1 MDNEIETYRSQLASN
16 PDDLDALQALEA
28 ALLQGQ
34 DWQGLVDLTA
44 ERTAALSGDEAS
56 ARWLRLAEG
65 LDAYAGSVE
74 DPASVSQL
82 ALVVGRVVEDRL
94 GATEQ
99 ALAYYENAVQLD
111 PTNVPALHAARRI
124 HEAAES
130 WTGVF
135 QLLNLEVATI
145 EAPQAQADVYF
156 QMAAISRDHLER
168 LSDTVACV
176 RQALKLAPDHP
187 EAENYADLLET
198 VRDGRLSDV
207 HALIAKADASRDPR
221 QRDQLKTEAASL
233 WLEEAPADE
242 GIEELL
248 RQVLSKNARND
259 HARILLEQYYE
270 SNERTDD
277 LIAWLTERAEGAAR
291 KADRVA
297 IYQRLA
303 GLCADEP
310 EAAAAWHREVLAING
325 IEAESLNFCVDYYS
339 SREEWFELVSVYETA
354 LRVRHR
360 GRDESAMLVQ
370 IAMILWKKLEDLDAA
385 ETYFKRIKLNDPRN
399 GLMLTFYGEFY
410 RARGDHKRLL
420 QTLTSQQQAAE
431 KPEERVRIGL
441 EMAQVAEN
449 DLGNL
454 QKAIDVYKSILKI
467 DRQHGPAR
475 EALRRLFTR
484 ASKWNALLEFLKEDL
499 KLTQGAEARR
509 VIYRQI
515 IEIYRDRMKLSRM
528 VIATWNQVLDE
539 SPEDDEAL
547 SALEQI
553 YEKRSAWNDLIEV
566 LQRRA
571 DGAAAAG
578 DAETQVSQLRRIA
591 TLWMEKFGNPTRAV
605 EYFEQIA
612 DIDPE
617 DGETLARL
625 VELYQRRKDWTAL
638 FATLERQRPLLDGDA
653 EVEHLIG
660 MAEIA
665 DTRLDDAAKAVA
677 LWQAVLEADPARD
690 GARDALESL
699 YLRHDHHEAL
709 VALYR
714 DRAERTDGDAQL
726 PWLRKLARALTDT
739 LADLDGA
746 ATAWQQVLALDP
758 SDAEAEGFLRDL
770 YLGRGDWERLERL
783 FGGREKWAEY
793 ATLLHHAADATDERV
808 ARIDLLRRRAK
819 VSAEHLDD
827 EAESITAWA
836 QILDTDPTHL
846 EAAQTLEPVYART
859 EDWDALVTVKEVI
872 LDHGPDEPLA
882 YMVSLAQVHAEHR
895 DDANQAWHWYAK
907 ALTEAP
913 TRPDLLDA
921 AAKSAEQAGRESAL
935 ADLLGT
941 IVDGA
946 LETDDEV
953 RIRRVLADLNAGALG
968 RPEAAAAD
976 HERILALAGPDDA
989 SLDALQGLFEQLGNW
1004 DDLLRVHEQRLA
1016 RAETDADRAEI
1027 LSAIGALHE
1036 GPRDDADAAA
1046 ATFEEL
1052 RALDPS
1058 SLAALRGLQRLARQ
1072 SNDTAQLATHLQAEL
1087 ALVEAPEDV
1096 ANLHAQLGQLAE
1108 EAGDVDEAL
1117 LAYAQALEAQ
1127 PGHPAAYAALE
1138 AQLDGPAALEA
1149 AALLEPHLRA
1159 ADAWPGLRRVLAL
1172 RAEGAP
1178 TEDRIARLSE
1188 RAHIEETHL
1197 GDPAAAFDTYKTLLT
1212 AAPADAAVRGHI
1224 ERLAAEHQRFDD
1236 VATHYARFAVGG
1248 GQAEDA
1254 DLAAIYSER
1263 LAQIQDEHLR
1273 DPGAARTTLETL
1285 SLERGDTLATLE
1297 TIDGYAQRLQDWR
1310 GVAAICE
1317 RRLALL
1323 EAPEAR
1329 REVLFRLGALWGE
1342 TLDDSAAA
1350 AQCWRRVLDEDPNN
1364 AQALAALEGIFER
1377 EEKHDELAALLMAR
1391 IDDAEGEA
1399 RTALTFQLAQV
1410 LESRLDNP
1418 HDALERYAAV
1428 LEADAAHEDATDAI
1442 EGLIIEHDGEA
1453 EVGLRARACDILE
1466 PIYRSREDA
1475 SSLVHIAQV
1484 RLDDTIDPVRRAEL
1498 NTEIAGLY
1506 ERELDDPQAAFALY
1520 GAALAE
1526 SYGAPSIMDNLERLA
1541 ESLGCWPQLAGY
1553 MRDGL
1558 EANTDPVLR
1567 REMLGRIAQVYVSKV
1582 ESPADA
1588 IHFNRLILEDDPN
1601 DAEALSALDALYQE
1615 TGDDAALVD
1624 VLARRI
1630 DLSVDVPH
1638 RIALSF
1644 RLGALFEQQIE
1655 TMPRAVEVYAR
1666 VRAEIDPTDL
1676 RAHTALE
1683 RLYGQAND
1691 HAPLVEVLLDHAEQ
1705 VEAPEAQIALL
1716 LRAAQHQEVG
1726 LEQAAQAVN
1735 TYRQILEIDDT
1746 HAEALQALDRL
1757 LGSLERPIELLEVLE
1772 RQQALAHDDAARNAL
1787 DLRIGA
1793 LLRDNLGEP
1802 ERAVEAFKTV
1812 LERDADNDGAREAL
1826 EGLLDDPS
1834 VRLDAGLLLAP
1845 LYTANEAWVPL
1856 RDTLRRVLDDRDS
1869 VDDQIASLEQIAQ
1882 LEEVHLID
1890 SAAAFEALS
1899 EAYRRSEGAAR
1910 LEPELERLADSVAAH
1925 AGLADLYE
1933 SQVDHAGERAEALYL
1948 KIADLAESKLNDP
1961 ARAIAQHVEVL
1972 AREPEQIASL
1982 NALERL
1988 HAQVGDPVALVD
2000 VLERKAELAE
2010 EPDARKPLLT
2020 RIAELQETLL
2030 DDRAAAVETWRRML
2044 ADNDADV
2051 DALNELERL
2060 LADGERWPELSA
2072 LLDHRV
2078 SVTEDDAARVEVE
2091 FRLAQVLERRL
2102 GEGGRALDL
2111 YRQILSTDSGHA
2123 RTHDAM
2129 AALFHDPEGTEALG
2143 IPHDAVAEILE
2154 PIYRADDDAANL
2166 AAVLEVQQAARGGR
2180 PDEQVRILRE
2190 LVQLQETALRN
2201 VDAAF
2206 DACGRVLQ
2214 IMPEDADNRA
2224 DLMRLAAQTAR
2235 FDALAELLSAAAA
2248 ETSDPDL
2255 RVELLLSLGQVEEQH
2270 RGQDDR
2276 AIEVYR
2282 EVIAIDPDR
2291 AQAVD
2296 ALVDVFS
2303 RRAAWDDL
2311 VRLHL
2316 DRAAN
2321 ADATAQRLALSFE
2334 ACRILEDVMADTDRA
2349 IEVYRGILAFEPTN
2363 TRAFEKL
2370 HAIFTREERADALA
2384 DLLRDRLDSVTE
2396 PANRAD
2402 LRHELGE
2409 VLETRLDDLDGAIA
2423 AWHTVLI
2430 DDQPGHESSMD
2441 ALERLMIELIDEE
2454 DPMSGPRRRR
2464 IAEILEPIYAE
2475 AERWADWI
2483 LVLEVRLEF
2492 QTDRWQRMETLTA
2505 IARAHEGE
2513 LGDEAAAFDAYRR
2526 AFEQD
2531 FGNTDLQ
2538 TELDRLAASLG
2549 AWEALA
2555 GAYTHGIEDCD
2566 DPDAAAAIW
2575 MKVGRVRSTHL
2586 DQPRAAIE
2594 AWQQALLI
2602 DESNQTALSALEILL
2617 ADADDDAALVD
2628 VLRRQA
2634 DLSDDADARQ
2644 ALRYRICDLLEAKL
2658 NAPAEAIDTY
2668 RAIFEDD
2675 PTERRAVDALVRLY
2689 RGTGDWTQLVIMLR
2703 EQIELTDDDAGKR
2716 DILADVAAVQETE
2729 LGDVEAT
2736 IMTWRTV
2743 LELDAQDAAG
2753 QAALERLL
2761 RAEDR
2766 WGELIDLLEDRRDSA
2781 KGDADAVIAIELKI
2795 ADVLH
2800 SEMEQ
2805 TEQAVDLYGEILERA
2820 PDADAA
2826 RQALEALLD
2835 APEHRL
2841 TVGRVLEPYYEG
2853 RNAHA
2858 ALARIYELQLSE
2870 LDDPIER
2877 LDLLKRLGALQR
2889 DVLGNAKAAFDAFA
2903 RALQDDPADEAVL
2916 DALHALADD
2925 EGLHPELAQCY
2936 ALRVQTVNDVP
2947 VAVDLNR
2954 RLARLYHQ
2962 QLEVPAEAIKAWQA
2976 VIEDAPFDAEAL
2988 AALDA
2993 LYTAQEDWPA
3003 LIDVLHR
3010 RIEDGTATD
3019 LPDLQCKL
3027 GYLLQH
3033 VGGDVSAAIDLHR
3046 AVLLDHPGHAESLRL
3061 MEELAANL
3069 EHRAAVAEVLDPL
3082 YRDAGAWDRLALL
3095 TEMRI
3100 ELVDA
3105 PRERATLWMQSA
3117 ELREE
3122 KLGLNDSAF
3131 EALLQAFGDVP
3142 DDEEV
3147 RERLLRLGTAESMY
3161 SQLAVA
3167 FDAVQDRIAHPE
3179 VQLEDQ
3185 LRLAGWHRDEL
3196 GDPAQATR
3204 HFQRALVL
3212 DPGNDTALDALE
3224 TLYREAGDSAALA
3237 DVLRQ
3242 RVDALFDLE
3251 AKRERLLALGRLCEM
3266 ELGDTERAAEAYTE
3280 ALDLDDADTDAL
3292 DALEALHD
3300 RTQDYAALA
3309 DVLTRRAGVTYD
3321 EDALVTIHRRLGAIC
3336 WTHLS
3341 LLPRAADAYER
3352 VRELASGDQE
3362 AIDALITLY
3371 TELESWD
3378 RLQDALLSDLA
3389 NHEDDPTRAA
3399 AVLLR
3404 LARNA
3409 EHNQERPYSA
3419 VDYYRQVLTLRPGD
3433 AETMAALERLY
3444 RASERWYD
3452 LVEAWREHLK
3462 AIDDAEQTVDLRI
3475 KIANLARTELYD
3487 ADLAIECLN
3496 AVLDAQPEHGR
3507 ALIALAQLHQQA
3519 GDWDKAATAL
3529 KQVAETAAEPADRAA
3544 AYLALGELQRDHLNQ
3559 PSLARAAF
3567 ERALELGDLPA
3578 AADGLLTMARADGD
3592 DAKVVELLGL
3602 RLSTLDDAEQLPVLN
3617 ELATLYGRLGEP
3629 EKAVACL
3636 ETAHAAA
3643 PDDLTIS
3650 DALLDAYFAADRHAD
3665 ALPLLTSVIETLK
3678 AARRNRDL
3686 FRYNYRL
3693 GCVAEAQGDD
3703 DAALAAYT
3711 ACFEFDA
3718 TYVPNLLRLAK
3729 LHYRREDWDLALKV
3743 YQTILLHQ
3751 MKLDKADRVDVFY
3764 HLGKVRIARGEDRR
3778 AKNMFTRALSQDPN
3792 HEPSKQALEAL

>member
-1 MDNEIETYRSQLASN
+1 MDNAIETYRSQLASN
-16 PDDLDALQALEA
+16 PDDLEALEALEA
-28 ALLQGQ
+28 ALLNGR
-34 DWQGLVDLTA
+34 DWQGLVELTA
-44 ERTAALSGDEAS
+44 ERTASLSEDEAK

-65 LDAYAGSVE
+65 LDGYAGNVE
-74 DPASVSQL
+74 DALSVSQL
-82 ALVVGRVVEDRL
+82 ALAVGQVVEHRL

-111 PTNVPALHAARRI
+111 ATNVPALHAARRI

-130 WTGVF
+130 WAGVF
-135 QLLNLEVATI
+135 QLLNLEVATV
-145 EAPQAQADVYF
+145 EGPQAQADIYF
-156 QMAAISRDHLER
+156 EMAAISRDRLER

-176 RQALKLAPDHP
+176 RQALKLVPEHP
-187 EAENYADLLET
+187 KAEDFADLLST

-207 HALIAKADASRDPR
+207 HALIEKAEASRDPR

-233 WLEEAPADE
+233 WLEEAPEDE
-242 GIEELL
+242 GIEALL
-248 RQVLSKNARND
+248 RQVLAKNARND
-259 HARILLEQYYE
+259 GARILLEQYYE
-270 SNERTDD
+270 TNGRIDD
-277 LIAWLTERAEGAAR
+277 LVAWLTERAEAAAR

-303 GLCADEP
+303 ALHTDAP
-310 EAAAAWHREVLAING
+310 ESAATWHREVLAING
-325 IEAESLNFCVDYYS
+325 IEPESLNFCVDYYS
-339 SREEWFELVSVYETA
+339 SREEWLELVTVYELA

-370 IAMILWKKLEDLDAA
+370 IAMILWKKLDDLDAA

-399 GLMLTFYGEFY
+399 GLMLTFYGKFY

-420 QTLTSQQQAAE
+420 QTLTSQQQATE
-431 KPEERVRIGL
+431 KPDARVRIGL

-454 QKAIDVYKSILKI
+454 QKAIDIYKSILKI
-467 DRQHGPAR
+467 DREHGPAR

-539 SPEDDEAL
+539 SPGDDEAL
-547 SALEQI
+547 SALEEI
-553 YEKRSAWNDLIEV
+553 YEQRSAWNDLIDV

-578 DAETQVSQLRRIA
+578 DTEAQVKQLRRIA

-605 EYFEQIA
+605 ESFEQIA
-612 DIDPE
+612 DIDPQ
-617 DGETLARL
+617 DGEALARL

-638 FATLERQRPLLDGDA
+638 FNTYERQRPLLDGDA
-653 EVEHLIG
+653 QVERLIE

-665 DTRLDDAAKAVA
+665 DSRLNDAGRAVT
-677 LWQAVLEADPARD
+677 LWQTVLEEDPARD
-690 GARDALESL
+690 AARDALESL
-699 YLRHDHHEAL
+699 FIRHDHHEAL
-709 VALYR
+709 VTLYR

-746 ATAWQQVLALDP
+746 AEAWQQVLVLDP
-758 SDAEAEGFLRDL
+758 TDEEAEGFLRDL

-783 FGGREKWAEY
+783 FGGREKWAQY

-827 EAESITAWA
+827 EAESISAWA
-836 QILDTDPTHL
+836 QILETDPSHL
-846 EAAQTLEPVYART
+846 EAAQTLEPFYAQAA
-859 EDWDALVTVKEVI
+859 DWDALVTVKQVI
-872 LDHGPDEPLA
+872 LNHGPDDALA
-882 YMVSLAQVHAEHR
+882 YMVGLAEVHATHR

-907 ALTEAP
+907 ALTKAP
-913 TRPDLLDA
+913 TRVDLLEA
-921 AAKSAEQAGRESAL
+921 AAQTATQAGRESAL
-935 ADLLGT
+935 ADLLST
-941 IVDGA
+941 LVDA
-946 LETDDEV
+946 ELETQDEV
-953 RIRRVLADLNAGALG
+953 RIRRVLAEINAGALG

-989 SLDALQGLFEQLGNW
+989 SLKALQELYQQLGAW
-1004 DDLLRVHEQRLA
+1004 DNLLQVHDQRLA
-1016 RAETDADRAEI
+1016 RAETDAQRAEI
-1027 LSAIGALHE
+1027 LGAIGALHE
-1036 GPRDDADAAA
+1036 GPRDDLEAAA
-1046 ATFEEL
+1046 ATFERL
-1052 RALDPS
+1052 RVLDPS
-1058 SLAALRGLQRLARQ
+1058 NLDALRGLQRLARQ
-1072 SNDTAQLATHLQAEL
+1072 SADPAQLAVHLEAEL
-1087 ALVEAPEDV
+1087 ALVDSPEDV
-1096 ANLHAQLGQLAE
+1096 ARLHAQLGQIAE
-1108 EAGDVDEAL
+1108 DGGDVDTAL

-1127 PGHPAAYAALE
+1127 PGHTDAFAALE
-1138 AQLDGPAALEA
+1138 RQLDGPAALDA
-1149 AALLEPHLRA
+1149 ATLLEPHLRA

-1172 RAEGAP
+1172 RAEGAEP
-1178 TEDRIARLSE
+1178 AERIARLRE
-1188 RAHIEETHL
+1188 RAEIEEARL
-1197 GDPAAAFDTYKTLLT
+1197 DDSAAAFDTYKTLL
-1212 AAPADAAVRGHI
+1212 AEAPDDATVRGHL
-1224 ERLAAEHQRFDD
+1224 ERLAQAHDRFAD
-1236 VATHYARFAVGG
+1236 VAAHYAQFAVGG
-1248 GQAEDA
+1248 GQASDPS
-1254 DLAAIYSER
+1254 LAAIYSER
-1263 LAQIQDEHLR
+1263 LAEIQDEHLR
-1273 DPGAARTTLETL
+1273 DPGASRATLETL
-1285 SLERGDTLATLE
+1285 SLERGDDLSTLAK
-1297 TIDGYAQRLQDWR
+1297 IDGYAQRVQDWR

-1317 RRLALL
+1317 RRLTLL
-1323 EAPEAR
+1323 EAPKAR
-1329 REVLFRLGALWGE
+1329 IEVLFRLGALWGE
-1342 TLDDSAAA
+1342 TLDDSAVA
-1350 AQCWRRVLDEDPNN
+1350 AQCWRRVLDEDANN

-1377 EEKHDELAALLMAR
+1377 EEKYDDLAALLMAR
-1391 IDDAEGEA
+1391 IDDADGEA

-1410 LESRLDNP
+1410 LESHLENP

-1428 LEADAAHEDATDAI
+1428 LEADRDHEDATDAI
-1442 EGLIIEHDGEA
+1442 EGLIIEHDEEGEI
-1453 EVGLRARACDILE
+1453 GLRGRACDVLE
-1466 PIYRSREDA
+1466 PIYRAREDA

-1484 RLDDTIDPVRRAEL
+1484 RLDDTTDPMRRAEL

-1506 ERELDDPQAAFALY
+1506 ESKLDDPQAAFALY
-1520 GAALAE
+1520 GAALRE
-1526 SYGAPSIMDNLERLA
+1526 TYGAPEIMSNLERLA
-1541 ESLGCWPQLAGY
+1541 ASLSSWPQLAGY

-1558 EANTDPVLR
+1558 EADVDPVLR
-1567 REMLGRIAQVYVSKV
+1567 REMLGRIAEIYVSKV
-1582 ESPADA
+1582 KSPTDA
-1588 IHFNRLILEDDPN
+1588 IHFFRVILEDDAD
-1601 DAEALSALDALYQE
+1601 DAEALGALDTLYQE

-1638 RIALSF
+1638 SIALSF
-1644 RLGALFEQQIE
+1644 RLGALFEQQPD
-1655 TMPRAVEVYAR
+1655 TMARAIDVYAR
-1666 VRAEIDPTDL
+1666 VRSDIDPTDL
-1676 RAHTALE
+1676 RAHAALE
-1683 RLYGQAND
+1683 RLYSRLNE
-1691 HAPLVEVLLDHAEQ
+1691 HAALVEVLLDHAEQ
-1705 VEAPEAQIALL
+1705 IEEPSEQIALL

-1726 LEQAAQAVN
+1726 LEQAAQAVD
-1735 TYRQILEIDDT
+1735 TYRGVLEIDEA
-1746 HAEALQALDRL
+1746 HADALQALDRL
-1757 LGSLERPIELLEVLE
+1757 LGQLDRPIELLEVLE
-1772 RQQALAHDDAARNAL
+1772 QEQALATTDAARNAF

-1793 LLRDNLGEP
+1793 LLRDALGEP
-1802 ERAVEAFKTV
+1802 ERAVTAFKTV
-1812 LERDADNDGAREAL
+1812 LDRDAQNNGAREAL
-1826 EGLLDDPS
+1826 EGLLDDPT

-1845 LYTANEAWVPL
+1845 LYTASEAWVPL

-1869 VDDQIASLEQIAQ
+1869 VDDQIASLERIAQ
-1882 LEEVHLID
+1882 LEETHLID

-1899 EAYRRSEGAAR
+1899 EAYRRSDGAAR

-1925 AGLADLYE
+1925 EGLADLYE
-1933 SQVDHAGERAEALYL
+1933 SRVDQAGERAEALYL
-1948 KIADLAESKLNDP
+1948 KIANIAETKLNNP
-1961 ARAIAQHVEVL
+1961 GRAIAQHVEVL
-1972 AREPEQIASL
+1972 AREPDYLGSL
-1982 NALERL
+1982 DALERL
-1988 HAQVGDPVALVD
+1988 YGQAGDPVALVD
-2000 VLERKAELAE
+2000 VLERKTELTEGAA
-2010 EPDARKPLLT
+2010 ARKPLLA
-2020 RIAELQETLL
+2020 RIAELQESLL
-2030 DDRAAAVETWRRML
+2030 DDPSAAIETWRRML
-2044 ADNDADV
+2044 ADDDADA

-2060 LADGERWPELSA
+2060 LAAGERWPELSA
-2072 LLDHRV
+2072 LLEHRV
-2078 SVTEDDAARVEVE
+2078 SVAADDASRVEVE

-2102 GEGGRALDL
+2102 GEGARALDL
-2111 YRQILSTDSGHA
+2111 YRQILSSDPSHA

-2129 AALFHDPEGTEALG
+2129 AALFHDPEGTESLG

-2154 PIYRADDDAANL
+2154 PLYRADDDAANL

-2190 LVQLQETALRN
+2190 LVQLQEKALRN

-2206 DACGRVLQ
+2206 DASGRVLQ
-2214 IMPEDADNRA
+2214 IMPEDAENRA
-2224 DLMRLAAQTAR
+2224 DLYRLAEQTAR
-2235 FDALAELLSAAAA
+2235 FDALAELLSNAAA

-2255 RVELLLSLGQVEEQH
+2255 RIELLLSLGQVEEQH

-2282 EVIAIDPDR
+2282 EVIAIDPER

-2296 ALVDVFS
+2296 ALVDVFT
-2303 RRAAWDDL
+2303 RRAAWDEL

-2316 DRAAN
+2316 DRAEN
-2321 ADATAQRLALSFE
+2321 ADKSELRLALSFE
-2334 ACRILEDVMADTDRA
+2334 ACRIIEDVIADTDRA
-2349 IEVYRGILAFEPTN
+2349 VEVYSGILAFEPTN
-2363 TRAFEKL
+2363 ERAFKAL
-2370 HAIFTREERADALA
+2370 HGIFTREARPEALA

-2396 PANRAD
+2396 PANRAA
-2402 LRHELGE
+2402 LRYELGD
-2409 VLETRLDDLDGAIA
+2409 VLETQLDDLDGAIA
-2423 AWHTVLI
+2423 AWHTVLM
-2430 DDQPGHESSMD
+2430 DDAPGHEESMD

-2454 DPMSGPRRRR
+2454 DTMSGPRRRR

-2475 AERWADWI
+2475 SERWSDWI
-2483 LVLEVRLEF
+2483 LALEVRLEF

-2505 IARAHEGE
+2505 IAKAHETK
-2513 LGDEAAAFDAYRR
+2513 LSDEAAAFDAYRR

-2531 FGNTDLQ
+2531 FGNADLQ
-2538 TELDRLAASLG
+2538 TELDRLAGSLG

-2566 DPDAAAAIW
+2566 DPDVAAAIW
-2575 MKVGRVRSTHL
+2575 MKVGRIRSTHL
-2586 DQPRAAIE
+2586 SQPSAAIE

-2602 DESNQTALSALEILL
+2602 DESNQTALDALEALL
-2617 ADADDDAALVD
+2617 AEASDHAALVD
-2628 VLRRQA
+2628 VLRRKA
-2634 DLSDDADARQ
+2634 DLSDDPDAQQ
-2644 ALRYRICDLLEAKL
+2644 ALRYRICGLLEEQL
-2658 NAPAEAIDTY
+2658 DAPAEAIDTY
-2668 RAIFEDD
+2668 RAIFEDE

-2689 RGTGDWTQLVIMLR
+2689 RSTGDWTQLVIMMR
-2703 EQIELTDDDAGKR
+2703 EQIELTDADDGKR
-2716 DILADVAAVQETE
+2716 DILAAIAEVQESE

-2743 LELDAQDAAG
+2743 LELDAQDATG

-2761 RAEDR
+2761 RTETR
-2766 WGELIDLLEDRRDSA
+2766 WGELIDLLEDRRDGA
-2781 KGDADAVIAIELKI
+2781 KGDSDAVIAIELKI

-2800 SEMEQ
+2800 TEMEQ

-2826 RQALEALLD
+2826 RLALEALLD

-2889 DVLGNAKAAFDAFA
+2889 DVLGNAKAAFDAYG
-2903 RALQDDPADEAVL
+2903 RALEADAADEAVL
-2916 DALHALADD
+2916 EALHALADD
-2925 EGLHPELAQCY
+2925 EGLHPELAQCF
-2936 ALRVQTVNDVP
+2936 ALRVQSVNDVP

-2954 RLARLYHQ
+2954 RLARLYQQ

-2976 VIEDAPFDAEAL
+2976 VIEDEPFDAEAL

-2993 LYTAQEDWPA
+2993 LYTAQENWPA
-3003 LIDVLHR
+3003 LIDVLQR
-3010 RIEDGTATD
+3010 RIEDGATPD

-3033 VGGDVSAAIDLHR
+3033 VGGDVSAAIELHR

-3069 EHRAAVAEVLDPL
+3069 EHRAAVADVLDPL

-3105 PRERATLWMQSA
+3105 PRERAMLWMQSA

-3122 KLGLNDSAF
+3122 KLGLNASAF

-3147 RERLLRLGTAESMY
+3147 RERLLRLGTAESLY
-3161 SQLAVA
+3161 AQLAVA
-3167 FDAVQDRIAHPE
+3167 FDAVQDRIADPE

-3185 LRLAGWHRDEL
+3185 LRLAGWQRDEL
-3196 GDPAQATR
+3196 NNPAQATQ

-3212 DPGNDTALDALE
+3212 DPGNDAALDALE
-3224 TLYREAGDSAALA
+3224 ALYRDTGDSSALA

-3251 AKRERLLALGRLCEM
+3251 AKRTRLLALGRLCEM
-3266 ELGDTERAAEAYTE
+3266 DLGDIERAAEAYTE

-3292 DALEALHD
+3292 DALEALYD

-3309 DVLTRRAGVTYD
+3309 DILTRRAGVTYD
-3321 EDALVTIHRRLGAIC
+3321 EDALVAIHRRLGSIC
-3336 WTHLS
+3336 WQHLS

-3378 RLQDALLSDLA
+3378 RLQDALLNDLT
-3389 NHEDDPTRAA
+3389 NNEDEPERGAA
-3399 AVLLR
+3399 ILLR

-3409 EHNQERPYSA
+3409 EHNQERPHSA
-3419 VDYYRQVLTLRPGD
+3419 VDYYRQVLTLRPAD
-3433 AETMAALERLY
+3433 HETMAALERLY
-3444 RASERWYD
+3444 RGSERWYD
-3452 LVEAWREHLK
+3452 LVEAWRAHLE
-3462 AIDDAEQTVDLRI
+3462 AIDDADAQVDLRI
-3475 KIANLARTELYD
+3475 KIANVARAELYD

-3496 AVLDAQPEHGR
+3496 AVLDSQPEHGR

-3519 GDWDKAATAL
+3519 GDWAQASTAL
-3529 KQVAETAAEPADRAA
+3529 ERVAQTATEPADRAA
-3544 AYLALGELQRDHLNQ
+3544 AYLAMGELQRDHLNQ
-3559 PSLARAAF
+3559 PELARGAF
-3567 ERALELGDLPA
+3567 ERALELADLPA
-3578 AADGLLTMARADGD
+3578 AADGLLVMARADGD
-3592 DAKVVELLGL
+3592 DSKVVELLGR
-3602 RLSTLDDAEQLPVLN
+3602 RLDALEGEAQLPVLQ
-3617 ELATLYGRLGEP
+3617 ELATLYGRMGESA
-3629 EKAVACL
+3629 KAVTCL
-3636 ETAHAAA
+3636 EAAHALA
-3643 PDDLTIS
+3643 PDDLKIS

-3665 ALPLLTSVIETLK
+3665 ALPLLNSVIAMLK

-3693 GCVAEAQGDD
+3693 GCVAEAQGND

-3729 LHYRREDWDLALKV
+3729 MHYRREDWDPALKV

-3751 MKLDKADRVDVFY
+3751 MKLDKSDRVDVFY
-3764 HLGKVRIARGEDRR
+3764 HLGQVRVARGEERR

-3792 HEPSKQALEAL
+3792 HEPSKQALAAL

>member
-28 ALLQGQ
+28 ALLQSR

-44 ERTAALSGDEAS
+44 ERTAALSEDDAK

-65 LDAYAGSVE
+65 LDGYAGSVD
-74 DPASVSQL
+74 DPTSVSEL
-82 ALVVGRVVEDRL
+82 ALVVGRVVEARL
-94 GATEQ
+94 GAIEQ
-99 ALAYYENAVQLD
+99 ALAYYENAVQID

-124 HEAAES
+124 HEGADS

-135 QLLNLEVATI
+135 QLLNLEAATI
-145 EAPQAQADVYF
+145 EDPQAQADIYF

-176 RQALKLAPDHP
+176 RQALKLVPDHP
-187 EAENYADLLET
+187 GAEAYADLLET

-207 HALIAKADASRDPR
+207 HALIEKADASRDPR

-233 WLEEAPADE
+233 WLDEAPADE
-242 GIEELL
+242 GIEALL
-248 RQVLSKNARND
+248 RQVLAKNARND

-270 SNERTDD
+270 TNGRTDE
-277 LIAWLTERAEGAAR
+277 LVAWLTERAAAAAR
-291 KADRVA
+291 KNDRIA

-303 GLCADEP
+303 ALHVDAP
-310 EAAAAWHREVLAING
+310 ESAASWHRQILAING
-325 IEAESLNFCVDYYS
+325 IEPESLNFCVDYYS
-339 SREEWFELVSVYETA
+339 SREEWLELVSVYEAA

-370 IAMILWKKLEDLDAA
+370 IAMILWKKLDDLDAA

-399 GLMLTFYGEFY
+399 GLMLTFYCEFY

-431 KPEERVRIGL
+431 KPEARVRIGL

-539 SPEDDEAL
+539 SPGDDEAL
-547 SALEQI
+547 GALEEI
-553 YEKRSAWNDLIEV
+553 YEQRSAWNDLIDV

-578 DAETQVSQLRRIA
+578 DTEAQVKQLRRIA

-605 EYFEQIA
+605 ECFEQIA
-612 DIDPE
+612 EIDPQ
-617 DGETLARL
+617 DAETLAHL

-638 FATLERQRPLLDGDA
+638 FNTFERQRPLLEGDA
-653 EVEHLIG
+653 QVERLVE

-665 DTRLDDAAKAVA
+665 DTRLKDADRAVT
-677 LWQAVLEADPARD
+677 LWRTVLEEVPARD
-690 GARDALESL
+690 QARDALESL
-699 YLRHDHHEAL
+699 FIRNDHHEAL
-709 VALYR
+709 VGLYR
-714 DRAERTDGDAQL
+714 ERAERTEGDAQL

-746 ATAWQQVLALDP
+746 ATAWQKVLELDP
-758 SDAEAEGFLRDL
+758 SDEEAEGFLRDL

-783 FGGREKWAEY
+783 FGGRDKWAEY
-793 ATLLHHAADATDERV
+793 ATLLHHAADATDEPV

-827 EAESITAWA
+827 ESESISAWA
-836 QILDTDPTHL
+836 QILETDDTHL
-846 EAAQTLEPVYART
+846 EAAQTLEPFYART
-859 EDWDALVTVKEVI
+859 ENWDALVTVKQVI
-872 LDHGPDEPLA
+872 LDHGPDDALA
-882 YMVSLAQVHAEHR
+882 YMVGLAEVHATHR

-907 ALTEAP
+907 ALAEAP
-913 TRPDLLDA
+913 TRADLLDA
-921 AAKSAEQAGRESAL
+921 ATQSATQAGREEAL
-935 ADLLGT
+935 ADLLAT
-941 IVDGA
+941 LVDGE

-968 RPEAAAAD
+968 RPDAAAAD
-976 HERILALAGPDDA
+976 HERILALTGPDAD
-989 SLDALQGLFEQLGNW
+989 SLTALQALYQQLGAW
-1004 DDLLRVHEQRLA
+1004 DDLLRVHDQRLA
-1016 RAETDADRAEI
+1016 GAESDAERAEI
-1027 LSAIGALHE
+1027 LGAIGALHE
-1036 GPRDDADAAA
+1036 GPRDDAEAAA
-1046 ATFEEL
+1046 ATFEKL

-1058 SLAALRGLQRLARQ
+1058 NLDALRGLQRLARQ
-1072 SNDTAQLATHLQAEL
+1072 SADPAQLATHLEAEL
-1087 ALVEAPEDV
+1087 ALVEAPEDM
-1096 ANLHAQLGQLAE
+1096 ARLHAQLGQLAE
-1108 EAGDVDEAL
+1108 DGGDLETAL
-1117 LAYAQALEAQ
+1117 LAYGQALDAQ
-1127 PGHPAAYAALE
+1127 PGHAEAFAALE
-1138 AQLDGPAALEA
+1138 RQLDGPAALDA
-1149 AALLEPHLRA
+1149 ATLLEPHLRA

-1172 RAEGAP
+1172 RTEGAEP
-1178 TEDRIARLSE
+1178 AERIALLRE
-1188 RAHIEETHL
+1188 RAQIEEQRLDDST
-1197 GDPAAAFDTYKTLLT
+1197 AAFDTYKTLLSE
-1212 AAPADAAVRGHI
+1212 APDDADVRGHL
-1224 ERLAAEHQRFDD
+1224 ERLAEAHGRFAD
-1236 VATHYARFAVGG
+1236 VAAHYARFAVGG
-1248 GQAEDA
+1248 AQATDL

-1263 LAQIQDEHLR
+1263 LAEVQDEHLR
-1273 DPGAARTTLETL
+1273 DPGAARATLETL
-1285 SLERGDTLATLE
+1285 SLERGDDLATLAK
-1297 TIDGYAQRLQDWR
+1297 IDGYAQRLQDWR

-1317 RRLALL
+1317 RRLALI
-1323 EAPEAR
+1323 EAPDAR
-1329 REVLFRLGALWGE
+1329 RDVLFRLGALWGE
-1342 TLDDSAAA
+1342 TLDDSDAA

-1377 EEKHDELAALLMAR
+1377 DEKYDDLAALLMAR
-1391 IDDAEGEA
+1391 IDDTEGEA
-1399 RTALTFQLAQV
+1399 RTKLTFQLAQV
-1410 LESRLDNP
+1410 LETQLDNP

-1428 LEADAAHEDATDAI
+1428 LEADSDHEDATDAI
-1442 EGLIIEHDGEA
+1442 EGLIIEHDEPA
-1453 EVGLRARACDILE
+1453 EIGLRERACDILE
-1466 PIYRSREDA
+1466 PIYRGRDDA

-1484 RLDDTIDPVRRAEL
+1484 RLDDTVDPVRRADL
-1498 NTEIAGLY
+1498 NTQIAGLY
-1506 ERELDDPQAAFALY
+1506 EGELSDPQAAFALY
-1520 GAALAE
+1520 GAALKE
-1526 SYGAPSIMDNLERLA
+1526 TFGAPEVMGNLERLA
-1541 ESLGCWPQLAGY
+1541 ESLGSWPQLAGY

-1558 EANTDPVLR
+1558 EADVDPVLR
-1567 REMLGRIAQVYVSKV
+1567 REMLGRIADIYVSKV

-1588 IHFNRLILEDDPN
+1588 IHFNQLILTDDPS
-1601 DAEALSALDALYQE
+1601 DAEALGALDTLYQE

-1644 RLGALFEQQIE
+1644 RLGALFEQQAE
-1655 TMPRAVEVYAR
+1655 TMPRAIEVYGR
-1666 VRAEIDPTDL
+1666 VRTEIDPTDL
-1676 RAHTALE
+1676 RAHAALE
-1683 RLYGQAND
+1683 RLYGQLNE

-1705 VEAPEAQIALL
+1705 VDDPDQQVSLL

-1726 LEQAAQAVN
+1726 LEQAAQAVD
-1735 TYRQILEIDDT
+1735 TYRSVLEIDAA
-1746 HAEALQALDRL
+1746 HADALQALDRL
-1757 LGSLERPIELLEVLE
+1757 LGSLDRPVELLEVLE
-1772 RQQALAHDDAARNAL
+1772 QEQALATDDATRNAL

-1793 LLRDNLGEP
+1793 LLRDALAEP
-1802 ERAVEAFKTV
+1802 ERAVATFKTV
-1812 LERDADNDGAREAL
+1812 LDRDPQNDGARTAL
-1826 EGLLDDPS
+1826 EGLLDDPT

-1845 LYTANEAWVPL
+1845 LYTAGEAWVPL
-1856 RDTLRRVLDDRDS
+1856 RDMLRRVLDDRDRI
-1869 VDDQIASLEQIAQ
+1869 DEQIASLEQIAH
-1882 LEEVHLID
+1882 LEETHLID

-1910 LEPELERLADSVAAH
+1910 LEPELERLADSVEAH
-1925 AGLADLYE
+1925 GGLADLYE
-1933 SQVDHAGERAEALYL
+1933 SQVDQAGERAEALYL
-1948 KIADLAESKLNDP
+1948 KIADIAESKLNDP
-1961 ARAIAQHVEVL
+1961 SRAIAQHVEVL
-1972 AREPEQIASL
+1972 AREPDHIASL

-1988 HAQVGDPVALVD
+1988 HAQAGDPVALVD
-2000 VLERKAELAE
+2000 VLERKTELTEAT
-2010 EPDARKPLLT
+2010 AKRKPLLT

-2030 DDRAAAVETWRRML
+2030 DDPSAAIETWRRML
-2044 ADNDADV
+2044 ADDEADT
-2051 DALNELERL
+2051 DALDQLERL

-2078 SVTEDDAARVEVE
+2078 SVSDEDAGRVEVE

-2111 YRQILSTDSGHA
+2111 YRQILATDPTHA

-2154 PIYRADDDAANL
+2154 PLYRADDDAANL
-2166 AAVLEVQQAARGGR
+2166 AAVLEVQQAARDGR

-2190 LVQLQETALRN
+2190 LVQLQEKALRN
-2201 VDAAF
+2201 IDAAF
-2206 DACGRVLQ
+2206 DASGRVLQ

-2224 DLMRLAAQTAR
+2224 DLNRLAEQTAR
-2235 FDALAELLSAAAA
+2235 FDDLAELLSTAAVD
-2248 ETSDPDL
+2248 TSDPDL

-2282 EVIAIDPDR
+2282 EVISIDPDR

-2296 ALVDVFS
+2296 ALVDVFT
-2303 RRAAWDDL
+2303 RRAAWDEL

-2316 DRAAN
+2316 DRAES
-2321 ADATAQRLALSFE
+2321 ADASEQRLALSFE

-2349 IEVYRGILAFEPTN
+2349 IEVYRGILSFEPTN
-2363 TRAFEKL
+2363 ARAFKRL
-2370 HAIFTREERADALA
+2370 HGIFTREDRADALA

-2396 PANRAD
+2396 PADRAS
-2402 LRHELGE
+2402 LRYELGD
-2409 VLETRLDDLDGAIA
+2409 VLETRLNDLDGAIA
-2423 AWHTVLI
+2423 AWHTVLME
-2430 DDQPGHESSMD
+2430 DQPGHEDSMD
-2441 ALERLMIELIDEE
+2441 ALERLMIELIDDE

-2475 AERWADWI
+2475 SERWSDWI

-2505 IARAHEGE
+2505 IAKAHEGE

-2531 FGNTDLQ
+2531 FGNADLQ
-2538 TELDRLAASLG
+2538 TELDRLAGSLG
-2549 AWEALA
+2549 AWDALA

-2566 DPDAAAAIW
+2566 DPDMAAAIW

-2586 DQPRAAIE
+2586 NQPGAAIE

-2602 DESNQTALSALEILL
+2602 DESNTTALGALETLL
-2617 ADADDDAALVD
+2617 GEANDHAALVD
-2628 VLRRQA
+2628 VLRRKA
-2634 DLSDDADARQ
+2634 DLSDDPDTRQ
-2644 ALRYRICDLLEAKL
+2644 ALRYRICGLLEDQL
-2658 NAPAEAIDTY
+2658 DAPAEAIDTY
-2668 RAIFEDD
+2668 RAIFEDE
-2675 PTERRAVDALVRLY
+2675 PSERRAVDALVRLY
-2689 RGTGDWTQLVIMLR
+2689 RSTGDWTQLVIMMR
-2703 EQIELTDDDAGKR
+2703 EQIELTEDDAGKR
-2716 DILADVAAVQETE
+2716 DILAAIADVQEGE
-2729 LGDVEAT
+2729 LADVEAT

-2743 LELDAQDAAG
+2743 LELDAQDAGG

-2761 RAEDR
+2761 RSETR
-2766 WGELIDLLEDRRDSA
+2766 WGELIDLLEDRREAA
-2781 KGDADAVIAIELKI
+2781 KSDADAVIAIELKI

-2800 SEMEQ
+2800 TEMEQ

-2820 PDADAA
+2820 PETDAA
-2826 RQALEALLD
+2826 RVALEALLE

-2841 TVGRVLEPYYEG
+2841 TVGRVLEPYYES

-2858 ALARIYELQLSE
+2858 ALARIYELQLDE

-2889 DVLGNAKAAFDAFA
+2889 DVLGNPKAAFDAYA
-2903 RALQDDPADEAVL
+2903 RALESDPADEAVL

-2925 EGLHPELAQCY
+2925 EGLHPELAQCF
-2936 ALRVQTVNDVP
+2936 ALRVQSVNDVP

-2954 RLARLYHQ
+2954 RLARLYQQ
-2962 QLEVPAEAIKAWQA
+2962 QLEVPAEAVKAWQA
-2976 VIEDAPFDAEAL
+2976 VIEDAPFDGEAL

-3003 LIDVLHR
+3003 LIDVLQR
-3010 RIEDGTATD
+3010 RIEDGGTPD

-3033 VGGDVSAAIDLHR
+3033 VGGDVPAAIELHR
-3046 AVLLDHPGHAESLRL
+3046 AVLLDQPNHAESLRL

-3069 EHRAAVAEVLDPL
+3069 EYRAAVADVLDPL

-3122 KLGLNDSAF
+3122 KLGLNASAF

-3142 DDEEV
+3142 DDEDV
-3147 RERLLRLGTAESMY
+3147 RERLLRLGAAESLY
-3161 SQLAVA
+3161 AQLAVA

-3185 LRLAGWHRDEL
+3185 LRLARWQRDEL
-3196 GDPAQATR
+3196 SNPAQATQ
-3204 HFQRALVL
+3204 HFQRALIL

-3224 TLYREAGDSAALA
+3224 ALYRDTGDSSALA

-3251 AKRERLLALGRLCEM
+3251 AKRTRLLALGRLCEM
-3266 ELGDTERAAEAYTE
+3266 ELGDSERAAEAYTE

-3292 DALEALHD
+3292 DALEALYD
-3300 RTQDYAALA
+3300 RTQDYSALA

-3321 EDALVTIHRRLGAIC
+3321 EDALVAIHRRLGSIC

-3341 LLPRAADAYER
+3341 VLPRAAEAYER

-3362 AIDALITLY
+3362 AIDALVTLY

-3378 RLQDALLSDLA
+3378 RLQDALLNDLS
-3389 NHEDDPTRAA
+3389 NHEDDPERAA
-3399 AVLLR
+3399 AILLR

-3419 VDYYRQVLTLRPGD
+3419 VDYYRQVLTLRPSD
-3433 AETMAALERLY
+3433 HETMAALERLY
-3444 RASERWYD
+3444 RDSERWYD
-3452 LVEAWREHLK
+3452 LVEAWRAHLE
-3462 AIDDAEQTVDLRI
+3462 AIEDPTVQVDLRI
-3475 KIANLARTELYD
+3475 KIANVARAELFD

-3496 AVLDAQPEHGR
+3496 AVLDTQPEHGR

-3519 GDWDKAATAL
+3519 GDWTQAATAL
-3529 KQVAETAAEPADRAA
+3529 ERVAETAAESADRAA
-3544 AYLALGELQRDHLNQ
+3544 AYLAMGELQRDHLNK
-3559 PSLARAAF
+3559 PELARSAF
-3567 ERALELGDLPA
+3567 ERALELADLPA
-3578 AADGLLTMARADGD
+3578 AANGLLAMARADGD
-3592 DAKVVELLGL
+3592 DAKVVELLG
-3602 RLSTLDDAEQLPVLN
+3602 RQLDSLDESAQLPVLQ
-3617 ELATLYGRLGEP
+3617 ELATLYGRMGES
-3629 EKAVACL
+3629 EKAVTCL
-3636 ETAHAAA
+3636 EAAHALA
-3643 PDDLTIS
+3643 PDDLKIS

-3665 ALPLLTSVIETLK
+3665 ALPLLNSVIATLK

-3729 LHYRREDWDLALKV
+3729 MHYRREDWDPALKV

-3751 MKLDKADRVDVFY
+3751 MKLDKPERVDVFY
-3764 HLGKVRIARGEDRR
+3764 HLGKVRVARGEERR

-3792 HEPSKQALEAL
+3792 HELSKQALAAL